1 MRELKII
8 FSWLCL
14 TSGFLVLFLGVPM
27 SYIYSGLARALVGG
41 NLPSWVA
48 AVLAGIPGL
57 ALIWVGLRL
66 RRTV

>member
-27 SYIYSGLARALVGG
+27 SYIYSELARALVGG

-48 AVLAGIPGL
+48 AVLVGIPGL